1 MLNISEMTRKR
12 VEDKTQIRIL
22 QSNALLLSYTLK
34 TLGFVGGGRGE
45 PKQRINE
52 PQCNE
57 SNSMTSI
64 HIF

>member
-52 PQCNE
+52 PQCN
-57 SNSMTSI
+57 
-64 HIF
+64 